1 MTSGV
6 RVGSTTLDYSFD
18 ISSPSV
24 ALRISWAPTGSASV
38 TVGGLNFGII
48 MLFEA
53 SRMGHTRCEA
63 TEWTSDSSIGSKV
76 SSSVMGTR
84 RNEVT
89 VELQV
94 GTVTQ
99 SMSEVQTG

>member
-48 MLFEA
+48 MLSEA
-53 SRMGHTRCEA
+53 SRMGHTSCEA